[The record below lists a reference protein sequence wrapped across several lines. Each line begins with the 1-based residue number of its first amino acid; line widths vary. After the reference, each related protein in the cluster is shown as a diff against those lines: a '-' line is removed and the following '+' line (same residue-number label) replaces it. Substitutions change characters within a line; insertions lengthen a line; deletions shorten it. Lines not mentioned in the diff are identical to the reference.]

1 MGWSSKDS
9 VSLAGGGRAMRAG
22 PFAFTPGLVPTLAAA
37 ALVALTVALGVWQ
50 KHRGD
55 GKERVQ
61 ALYEARM
68 SEAPL
73 RLTGPVAS
81 ANPLLFRR
89 VAARGRWIARGQ
101 VYIDNQVHEGR
112 AGFAV
117 VTPLAIA
124 GGKAVVLV
132 NRGWIERNADYPRPP
147 RVAVPEGAVEV
158 EGLATLPARFLE
170 LSPDVIQG
178 SVFQNLAIDRYR
190 RWSGMDVMPFVVLA
204 DVPAPG
210 LAALRERPD
219 AGVAKHREYEL
230 TWFLLA
236 ATAGALW
243 IGLNVRRAQ

>member
-1 MGWSSKDS
+1 
-9 VSLAGGGRAMRAG
+9 MRAG

-37 ALVALTVALGVWQ
+37 ALVALTVSLGVWQ

-55 GKERVQ
+55 GKERLQ

-73 RLTGPVAS
+73 RLTGPVES
-81 ANPLLFRR
+81 ADPLLFRR
-89 VAARGRWIARGQ
+89 VAAGGRWIARGQ
-101 VYIDNQVHEGR
+101 VYIDNQVHDGQ

-117 VTPLAIA
+117 VTPLALA
-124 GGKAVVLV
+124 GGKAAVLV
-132 NRGWIERNADYPRPP
+132 DRGWVARDAGYPRAPQ
-147 RVAVPEGAVEV
+147 VAVPEGPVEV
-158 EGLATLPARFLE
+158 QGLATVPPRFLE

-178 SVFQNLAIDRYR
+178 TVFQNLTIDRYR
-190 RWSGMDVMPFVVLA
+190 AWSGLEVLPFVVLA
-204 DVPAPG
+204 DTPAPG

-236 ATAGALW
+236 ATAVALW
-243 IGLNVRRAQ
+243 IGLNLRRAA